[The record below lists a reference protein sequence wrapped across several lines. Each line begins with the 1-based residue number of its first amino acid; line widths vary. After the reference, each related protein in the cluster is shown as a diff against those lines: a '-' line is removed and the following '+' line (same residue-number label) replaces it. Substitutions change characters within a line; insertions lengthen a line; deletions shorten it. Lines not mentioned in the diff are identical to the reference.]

1 MLISYWY
8 DIRTMYVARNQL
20 GERVAVNPP
29 SPRIVTEN
37 IRAVIEVDESVT
49 ACPWT
54 SEVKVVLSD

>member
-1 MLISYWY
+1 
-8 DIRTMYVARNQL
+8 MYVARNQL